1 MSWNPLNS
9 LLGLFSRDIGID
21 LGTANTLVLVRGK
34 GIAINEPSVVAMNPK
49 TKRVLAVGAAAKEM
63 VGRTPANIVAV
74 RPLKDG
80 VISDFDVT
88 EQMLRYF
95 IEKVHE
101 QYAIIPRPRV
111 VIGISSGV
119 TEVERRAVHDATINA
134 GAREA
139 FLIEEPMAA
148 AIGAGLPINDAAG
161 SMIVDIGGGTTEVAV
176 IALGGIIASRWIR
189 IAGDEMDQEIVTHMR
204 QRYNLLIGERMAEEA
219 KIGAVGGGPI
229 GVRGRDLKTG
239 LAAEVMVSP
248 EEIREAIA
256 PSVNA
261 ILDAVTDTIE
271 ETPPEL
277 VADLM
282 VRGVVLAGGGSLLP
296 GLVEQLTERTRM
308 RIIVADDPLGC
319 VARGTGKVLGDL
331 DRMRKAFAES
341 QTRRLPPRY

>member
-21 LGTANTLVLVRGK
+21 LGTANTLVLVHGK

-49 TKRVLAVGAAAKEM
+49 TKRVLAVGASAKEM

-239 LAAEVMVSP
+239 LAAEVMVPP
-248 EEIREAIA
+248 EEVREAIA

-282 VRGVVLAGGGSLLP
+282 VRGIVLAGGGSLLP

-308 RIIVADDPLGC
+308 RILVADDPLGC
-319 VARGTGKVLGDL
+319 VVRGTGKVLGDL

-341 QTRRLPPRY
+341 QTRRMPPRH